1 VKIPVKPTETQEQK
15 PKQEQPSESPE
26 LPVVTEIKKTS
37 KPLSRTG
44 ISSGF
49 SISSFLNKE
58 ETTVVE
64 EKVVAKTEQ
73 LPKITL
79 PKQIFR
85 QSGIYLLK
93 QLQRKRCH
101 YFQCH

>member
-26 LPVVTEIKKTS
+26 LPVVAEIKKTS

-73 LPKITL
+73 LPQNHFTETDL
-79 PKQIFR
+79 QAEWNL
-85 QSGIYLLK
+85 LLK
-93 QLQRKRCH
+93 SLIK
-101 YFQCH
+101 